1 MQGFFQRHEVIV
13 CLFRFSKHLHFRL
26 DDYQQCALAKSEDLI
41 LNTLVHSMY
50 SIAILFQCSTGS
62 LILTL
67 EIHAI
72 LPFDRFVQVA

>member
-1 MQGFFQRHEVIV
+1 MIV
-13 CLFRFSKHLHFRL
+13 CLFRFSKHLNFRL
-26 DDYQQCALAKSEDLI
+26 DDYQQCALAKSEGII
-41 LNTLVHSMY
+41 LNTLADSMY
-50 SIAILFQCSTGS
+50 SIAIFLSGSTGS